1 MMAFDSLADHVGV
14 VAGAAVRMRRSDV
27 ADESPAAN
35 ELRPGE
41 VAVNTADG
49 VMYLGKSDGTA
60 SAVPAIEG
68 ANRIVVIEEAAYQS
82 LVDNTATVSTTLYIV
97 TPDPA

>member
-1 MMAFDSLADHVGV
+1 MMAFDNLADHVGA
-14 VAGAAVRMRRSDV
+14 VAGAAVRVRRSDV

-60 SAVPAIEG
+60 AAVPAIEG
-68 ANRIVVIEEAAYQS
+68 ANKIVVIGESAYS
-82 LVDNTATVSTTLYIV
+82 TLLDNTATVATTLYIV
-97 TPDPA
+97 TPEE

>member
-1 MMAFDSLADHVGV
+1 MMAFDNLADHVGV

-27 ADESPAAN
+27 ADESPATN

-49 VMYLGKSDGTA
+49 VMYLGKSDGNA
-60 SAVPAIEG
+60 STVASIEG
-68 ANRIVVIEEAAYQS
+68 ANKIVVIEDAAYQA
-82 LVDNTATVSTTLYIV
+82 LVDATATVSTTLYIV
-97 TPDPA
+97 TPDD